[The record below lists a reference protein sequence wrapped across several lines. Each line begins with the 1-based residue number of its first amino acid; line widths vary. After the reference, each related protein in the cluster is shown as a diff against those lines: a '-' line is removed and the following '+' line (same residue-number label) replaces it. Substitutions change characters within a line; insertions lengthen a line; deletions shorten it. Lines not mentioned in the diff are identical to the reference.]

1 MRPDL
6 IGTSR
11 NTNVYFVDNP
21 FNYAA
26 QDIIVIERKTYK
38 AYYKGY
44 LVGSLAHNKGSF
56 DTFDED
62 KFYKLQA
69 GTYTEE
75 KPKKEE
81 KKPVQEEKKKS
92 VPKKVEET
100 IPADDLVSI
109 ALGSVQTFGDEVFAE
124 LKNSLDKMME
134 GMKEWIQ

>member
-1 MRPDL
+1 MRPEL

-11 NTNVYFVDNP
+11 DTNVYFVDNP
-21 FNYAA
+21 FSCATQN
-26 QDIIVIERKTYK
+26 IIAIERRTYK

-44 LVGSLAHNKGSF
+44 LVGSMAHDKSRF
-56 DTFDED
+56 DNFDD
-62 KFYKLQA
+62 SKFYKLQA

-81 KKPVQEEKKKS
+81 KKKVQEEEKKPE
-92 VPKKVEET
+92 PKKVEES

-109 ALGSVQTFGDEVFAE
+109 TLGSVQTFGDEVFAE

-134 GMKEWIQ
+134 GMKEWI

>member
-1 MRPDL
+1 MRPEL

-11 NTNVYFVDNP
+11 DTNVYFVDNP
-21 FNYAA
+21 FSCAA
-26 QDIIVIERKTYK
+26 QNIIAIERRTYK

-81 KKPVQEEKKKS
+81 KKRVQEEKKP
-92 VPKKVEET
+92 VPKKVEESVS
-100 IPADDLVSI
+100 ADDDLVSI

-134 GMKEWIQ
+134 GMKEWI